1 MCKKYL
7 TSSLIH
13 LLCHSRRPTE
23 PRHCSFL
30 TGLACRPGT
39 VTYIN
44 SPAHNE
50 YPVNVSK
57 RGDVTLAVVAAAAG
71 SRAIVKTDPAL
82 GSVWR
87 AVSTR
92 RTATLSKPS

>member
-1 MCKKYL
+1 M
-7 TSSLIH
+7 
-13 LLCHSRRPTE
+13 
-23 PRHCSFL
+23 
-30 TGLACRPGT
+30 
-39 VTYIN
+39 YIN

-50 YPVNVSK
+50 YPVNVS
-57 RGDVTLAVVAAAAG
+57 RRDDGTLAVVAAAAG